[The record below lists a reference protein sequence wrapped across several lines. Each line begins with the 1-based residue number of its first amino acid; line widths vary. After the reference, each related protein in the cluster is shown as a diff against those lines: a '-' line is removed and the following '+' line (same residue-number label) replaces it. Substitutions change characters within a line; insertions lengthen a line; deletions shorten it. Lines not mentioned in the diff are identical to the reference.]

1 MPPKLASPPL
11 SQGDADRGEFVLRLG
26 AFLTADHPKLKCYM
40 GEIKFQTAVRAIVAS
55 HPPGASNFR
64 WYARHLADFLKVN
77 HPWSRQPELAELAA
91 LDSALAEALSS
102 PDAPVVDA
110 AQVMATDADALGS
123 VRFRLSPSIR
133 RLTALTN
140 VTSLWASLCC
150 DEEPPMPHRLDAPQ
164 QVLIWRQGPSARFR
178 LLGAEEANA
187 LDEASRGETLG
198 TIIQHLADDGDPV
211 TANARSFT
219 YLAGWLESQLIAE
232 LVPGG
237 APSGNNPG
245 RPA

>member
-55 HPPGASNFR
+55 HPQGQASTG
-64 WYARHLADFLKVN
+64 WYSRHLADFLKTN
-77 HPWSRQPELAELAA
+77 RPWSRQPELAELAE
-91 LDSALAEALSS
+91 LERALAEATAS
-102 PDAPVVDA
+102 PEAPIVNPV
-110 AQVMATDADALGS
+110 QVMAADPEALAG
-123 VRFRLSPSIR
+123 VRFILSPSIR
-133 RLTALTN
+133 CLTALTN

-150 DEEPPMPHRLDAPQ
+150 GEEPPMPHRLDGPQ
-164 QVLIWRQGPSARFR
+164 QVLVWRQGLSARFR
-178 LLGAEEANA
+178 LLGAEEATA
-187 LDEASRGETLG
+187 LDDASRGETLG
-198 TIIQHLADDGDPV
+198 TITRRLADDGDPA
-211 TANARSFT
+211 TATARSFT

-232 LVPGG
+232 LVRGG
-237 APSGNNPG
+237 APSGNIPG